1 MSAQHL
7 TKDIC
12 LTRDIPREMLCGHSA
27 DIYLQG
33 YMCALYPS
41 SVFSSAL
48 KLCNPVGQPLLDLPN
63 LEGEDYFLLLFIQL
77 INIGATKNFL
87 AAPPKR
93 SKVFQFLAPNY
104 YCNIYILNIIN
115 THNTPC
121 KFL

>member
-12 LTRDIPREMLCGHSA
+12 LTRDIPREMLCEHSA

-33 YMCALYPS
+33 YMSALYPS

-63 LEGEDYFLLLFIQL
+63 LEGED
-77 INIGATKNFL
+77 
-87 AAPPKR
+87 
-93 SKVFQFLAPNY
+93 
-104 YCNIYILNIIN
+104 
-115 THNTPC
+115 
-121 KFL
+121 